1 MEAEIN
7 FIFTDFVG
15 RLCWITKELFSNYK
29 HNKYKFVF
37 WNIVVLLLVVLS
49 IFAAIILMQ
58 SDINLIQKL
67 IKNNIVVSS
76 TVLVVYIALVVLTS
90 IQVIIMNTK
99 RLKKLKETVN
109 FMKIIKR
116 LFEITEEMVITLVF
130 NLPMDEINKKEEF
143 IQENIN
149 DKNTELYYLS
159 KSELIDICDSF
170 YKSDGKTNVL
180 FMSLIVTYLWS
191 CNYTK
196 NLIIEKVK
204 NGIISED
211 TLRFIGIDN
220 NVKKELLK

>member
-1 MEAEIN
+1 MKTEID

-15 RLCWITKELFSNYK
+15 RLCWITKELFSDYK
-29 HNKYKFVF
+29 RNKYKFVF
-37 WNIVVLLLVVLS
+37 WNIAVLLLVILS
-49 IFAAIILMQ
+49 IFAAIVLMQ

-76 TVLVVYIALVVLTS
+76 IILVVYIALVVLTS

-99 RLKKLKETVN
+99 RLKKLKETVD
-109 FMKIIKR
+109 FMKIIKH

-211 TLRFIGIDN
+211 TLRFIGIDK
-220 NVKKELLK
+220 NVKKEMLK

>member
-1 MEAEIN
+1 MKTEID

-15 RLCWITKELFSNYK
+15 RLCRITKELFSDYK
-29 HNKYKFVF
+29 RNKYKFVF
-37 WNIVVLLLVVLS
+37 WNITVLLLVILS
-49 IFAAIILMQ
+49 IFAVIVLMQ

-67 IKNNIVVSS
+67 IKDNIVLSS

-109 FMKIIKR
+109 FMKIIKH
-116 LFEITEEMVITLVF
+116 LFEITEEMIITLVF

-204 NGIISED
+204 NGIINED
-211 TLRFIGIDN
+211 TLRFIGIDK

>member
-1 MEAEIN
+1 MKTEID

-15 RLCWITKELFSNYK
+15 RLCRITKELFSDYK
-29 HNKYKFVF
+29 RNKYKFVF
-37 WNIVVLLLVVLS
+37 WNITVLLLVILS
-49 IFAAIILMQ
+49 IFAVIVLMQ

-67 IKNNIVVSS
+67 IKDNIVLSS

-109 FMKIIKR
+109 FMKIIKH
-116 LFEITEEMVITLVF
+116 LFEITEEMIITLVF

-204 NGIISED
+204 NGIINED
-211 TLRFIGIDN
+211 TLRFIGIDK
-220 NVKKELLK
+220 NVKKEMLK